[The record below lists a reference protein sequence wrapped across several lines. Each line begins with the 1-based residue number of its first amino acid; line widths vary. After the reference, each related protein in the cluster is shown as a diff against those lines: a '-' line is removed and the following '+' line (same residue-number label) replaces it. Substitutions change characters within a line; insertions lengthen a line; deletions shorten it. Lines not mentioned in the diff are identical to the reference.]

1 MRISDWSSD
10 VCSSDLRVAADE
22 DVAVDIGRD
31 RGHADD
37 VAGIVHREVEKLDL
51 VLERLVEQQIL
62 LAFLEGHLRAGGR
75 ELVGVEIITLLP
87 VEAVGGDFLVQDP
100 RGDRESLGG
109 LPAHRPA
116 AALPSPPLAAPALPP
131 PLPPPAL

>member
-10 VCSSDLRVAADE
+10 VGSSDLGGVDEVRRQQDARVGKTEVGRHAASERARVAADE

-51 VLERLVEQQIL
+51 ILERLVEQQIL
-62 LAFLEGHLRAGGR
+62 LAFL
-75 ELVGVEIITLLP
+75 
-87 VEAVGGDFLVQDP
+87 
-100 RGDRESLGG
+100 DRKSTRLNSS
-109 LPAHRPA
+109 H
-116 AALPSPPLAAPALPP
+116 
-131 PLPPPAL
+131 

>member
-10 VCSSDLRVAADE
+10 VGSSDLGGVDEVRRQQDARVGKTEVGRHAASERARVAAAE

-51 VLERLVEQQIL
+51 I
-62 LAFLEGHLRAGGR
+62 RAEAR
-75 ELVGVEIITLLP
+75 RVGNEYVSTCRS
-87 VEAVGGDFLVQDP
+87 
-100 RGDRESLGG
+100 RGSLY
-109 LPAHRPA
+109 P
-116 AALPSPPLAAPALPP
+116 
-131 PLPPPAL
+131 